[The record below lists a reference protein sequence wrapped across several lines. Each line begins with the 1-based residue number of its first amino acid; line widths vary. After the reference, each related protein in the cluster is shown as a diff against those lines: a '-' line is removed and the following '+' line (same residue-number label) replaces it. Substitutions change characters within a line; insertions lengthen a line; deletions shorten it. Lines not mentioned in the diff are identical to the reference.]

1 MIFGIKFLILKKS
14 SSFSATALLMFYQPY
29 IVDKNNMPM
38 RHLKDILSKEKG
50 NRTYHCE
57 MVRFS
62 FQVVKRIIANKN
74 ITIFKVNNTELFCQV
89 ELPLSDYPLYGK
101 QIAAS

>member
-1 MIFGIKFLILKKS
+1 MGAIFIAQSRWYAKTRPTDGFL
-14 SSFSATALLMFYQPY
+14 
-29 IVDKNNMPM
+29 
-38 RHLKDILSKEKG
+38 
-50 NRTYHCE
+50 
-57 MVRFS
+57 
-62 FQVVKRIIANKN
+62 VKRIIANKN

>member
-1 MIFGIKFLILKKS
+1 
-14 SSFSATALLMFYQPY
+14 
-29 IVDKNNMPM
+29 
-38 RHLKDILSKEKG
+38 
-50 NRTYHCE
+50 

>member
-1 MIFGIKFLILKKS
+1 M
-14 SSFSATALLMFYQPY
+14 
-29 IVDKNNMPM
+29 NNGTW
-38 RHLKDILSKEKG
+38 RVLDIISLSLSCGQEKV
-50 NRTYHCE
+50 RTD
-57 MVRFS
+57 MVRTLTLL
-62 FQVVKRIIANKN
+62 VKRIIANKN

>member
-1 MIFGIKFLILKKS
+1 MNF
-14 SSFSATALLMFYQPY
+14 ALGS
-29 IVDKNNMPM
+29 
-38 RHLKDILSKEKG
+38 RHFVL
-50 NRTYHCE
+50 
-57 MVRFS
+57 
-62 FQVVKRIIANKN
+62 VKRIIANKN